1 MTDPLDIAY
10 LALGAGAALEDFWT
24 NAGPDA
30 ELPVCGGELEF
41 IRAVIQHAPM
51 LDKIWS
57 QVKDDYAG
65 VWAYEVAEEVGH
77 SLATRMLAT
86 GQLVPLHDVEAF
98 IRTAIKPGLLT
109 KETLH

>member
-1 MTDPLDIAY
+1 MPIWHWAPGRRWKTS
-10 LALGAGAALEDFWT
+10 
-24 NAGPDA
+24 GPTLVQTPSSQSA
-30 ELPVCGGELEF
+30 GGELEF
-41 IRAVIQHAPM
+41 IREVIQHAPM

-86 GQLVPLHDVEAF
+86 GQPVPLHDVEAF
-98 IRTAIKPGLLT
+98 IRAAIKPGLLT
-109 KETLH
+109 KETIH